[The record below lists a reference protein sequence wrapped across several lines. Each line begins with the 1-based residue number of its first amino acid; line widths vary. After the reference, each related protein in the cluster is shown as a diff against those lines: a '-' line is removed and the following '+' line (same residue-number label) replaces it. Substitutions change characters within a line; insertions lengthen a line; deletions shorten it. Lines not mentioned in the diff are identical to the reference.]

1 MSPAEVVLRAGLVTV
16 FVLAAAGKA
25 VALSG
30 VAGMLR
36 MLAPGLPERAAR
48 LLAAAAVGYEGAVA
62 LALGVAGRAAA
73 PWVAAAAGLACC
85 AFVLVSVRGGRVAGG
100 VSCRCFGNLG
110 GRTALGHRTIVR
122 SVVLGLATAGWY
134 LLVARAGPGVAAAG
148 PRTALCMS
156 VAGLAATVLLWRR
169 LLPGVAN
176 RRFADE
182 AILAQTSRPLV
193 LQSDHG

>member
-1 MSPAEVVLRAGLVTV
+1 MRPAEVVLRAGLVTV
-16 FVLAAAGKA
+16 FLLAAAGKA
-25 VALSG
+25 AALPG

-36 MLAPGLPERAAR
+36 VLAPGLPERAAR
-48 LLAAAAVGYEGAVA
+48 LIAAAAIGYDGAVA
-62 LALGVAGRAAA
+62 LALGAAGRAAA
-73 PWVAAAAGLACC
+73 PWVAAAVGLACC
-85 AFVLVSVRGGRVAGG
+85 AFVVVSVRGRVVGG
-100 VSCRCFGNLG
+100 VTCRCFGNLAG
-110 GRTALGHRTIVR
+110 TTALGRRTIVR
-122 SVVLGLATAGWY
+122 SVVLGLAAAGWY

-193 LQSDHG
+193 LESEHG